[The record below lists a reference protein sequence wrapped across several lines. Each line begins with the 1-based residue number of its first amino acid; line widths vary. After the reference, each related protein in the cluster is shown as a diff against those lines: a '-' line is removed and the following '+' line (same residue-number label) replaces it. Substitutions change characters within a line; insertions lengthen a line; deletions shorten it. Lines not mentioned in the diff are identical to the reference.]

1 MRDSCRC
8 QITAERVGPPA
19 LASCRLLF
27 AGWANR
33 MQVGRA
39 LWQFRSIH
47 RANQVFQGKTVAE
60 QLSQRHAVYVGSFDP
75 LTLGHKDII
84 RRGAAIFDRL
94 TVGIGINPD
103 KQPLFTSDERVD
115 LTGQVL
121 APLENVDVTCFT
133 GLAVNFVKQQGAA
146 VMLRGVR
153 TLTDIEAEFTMS
165 LANQTL
171 APDIETVFLMSSEK
185 FTHISSSL
193 IKQIAQLGQ
202 DNNAEQLRAFVP
214 EEIIRPLIEKFRR

>member
-1 MRDSCRC
+1 MD
-8 QITAERVGPPA
+8 T
-19 LASCRLLF
+19 
-27 AGWANR
+27 
-33 MQVGRA
+33 
-39 LWQFRSIH
+39 
-47 RANQVFQGKTVAE
+47 
-60 QLSQRHAVYVGSFDP
+60 
-75 LTLGHKDII
+75 DII
-84 RRGAAIFDRL
+84 RRGAGIFERL

-103 KQPLFTSDERVD
+103 KQPLFTSDERVA
-115 LTGQVL
+115 LTKQVL
-121 APLENVDVTCFT
+121 APLKNVEVTCFT

-171 APDIETVFLMSSEK
+171 APEIETVFLMSSER

-202 DNNAEQLRAFVP
+202 SDSAVQLRALVP
-214 EEIIRPLIEKFRR
+214 QEIIQPLIAKFRKPADST